1 MLVLAVA
8 ALFVMLFALDH
19 WKRGVIK
26 TERQR
31 RLDEGNPAPIDRLPP
46 AVRGPVLFLVLA
58 GAAAL
63 KFLLD

>member
-8 ALFVMLFALDH
+8 ALLVMLLALDH
-19 WKRGVIK
+19 WKRDVIK

-31 RLDEGNPAPIDRLPP
+31 RLDEGNPAPIDRLPL
-46 AVRGPVLFLVLA
+46 AARGPVLFRILA